1 MDSSLFQPNFN
12 KTNRMSAP
20 LADRMRPCSLD
31 EVLGQNHLLA
41 KGKFLR
47 NSIEKGEIPSMVFWG
62 PPGSGKTTLA
72 YLLADYAKIPFVPF
86 SAVTSSIQD
95 IKKMM
100 KDLEGK
106 SGKIILFIDEIHRFN
121 KLQQDAFLPYIE
133 NGSIILIGATTEN
146 PSFELNSALLSRLKV
161 VVFSALQES
170 DIKEIIQKT
179 LLDAERGLGNRK
191 LFLPEESIHL
201 LVSYASGDARI
212 VLNVLEL
219 VSNALPADRYE
230 VQEDFL
236 REILQKKMPRY
247 DKSGEMHYD
256 LISAVHKSLRGS
268 DADAALY
275 YMLRMLDAGED
286 PLYIARRLVRFASED
301 VGLADPFAL
310 VLAQSVFN
318 ACSVIGYPE
327 CDCMLGELIL
337 YLAMAPKSNSTY
349 EAIINV
355 RSELK
360 SSPFEEVPKIIRNAP
375 TKLMKKLG
383 YGDGYIYPPDTKEG
397 IVSMDYLPEKLQGK
411 IFYHPKGSGKE
422 EAYQKRIQALR
433 ERLGKH
439 EKI

>member
-1 MDSSLFQPNFN
+1 LDSFLFETNHH
-12 KTNRMSAP
+12 KTNRLTAP
-20 LADRMRPCSLD
+20 LADKMRPASLD
-31 EVLGQNHLLA
+31 EVLGQNHLLG

-100 KDLEGK
+100 KDLDGK
-106 SGKIILFIDEIHRFN
+106 RGKIILLIDEIHRFN

-133 NGSIILIGATTEN
+133 NGSIILIGCTTEN

-161 VVFSALQES
+161 IVFNTLQES

-179 LLDAERGLGNRK
+179 LQDTEKGLGNRK
-191 LFLPEESIHL
+191 LSLPDESIRL

-219 VSNALPADRYE
+219 VSNSLPADLFL

-247 DKSGEMHYD
+247 DKAGEMHYD

-268 DADAALY
+268 DTDAALY

-286 PLYIARRLVRFASED
+286 PLYIARRLVRFSAED

-318 ACSVIGYPE
+318 SCSVIGYPE

-349 EAIINV
+349 EAITNV

-360 SSPFEEVPKIIRNAP
+360 SNPFEEVPKIIRNAP
-375 TKLMKKLG
+375 TTLMKNLG
-383 YGDGYIYPPDTKEG
+383 YGDGYIYPPETQEG
-397 IVSMDYLPEKLQGK
+397 IVAMDYLPERLQGK
-411 IFYHPKGSGKE
+411 EFYHPLGSGKE
-422 EAYQKRIQALR
+422 ETYKKRIQALR
-433 ERLGKH
+433 ERLRKH